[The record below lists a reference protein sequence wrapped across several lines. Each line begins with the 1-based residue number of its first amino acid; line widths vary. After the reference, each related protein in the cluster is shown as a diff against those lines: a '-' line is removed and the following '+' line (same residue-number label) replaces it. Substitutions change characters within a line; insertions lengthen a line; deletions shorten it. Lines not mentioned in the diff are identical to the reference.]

1 MAESEKEL
9 KSLLMKVKKE
19 SKKSGLKHNIQK
31 TKIMPF
37 DMISS
42 VQLLS
47 HVQLFATP
55 WTAAHHASLSIANFQ
70 SLLKLMSIESVMPS
84 NDLILSSGSPSAFS
98 LSQHQGLFQ

>member
-1 MAESEKEL
+1 MCCTTKET
-9 KSLLMKVKKE
+9 V
-19 SKKSGLKHNIQK
+19 NK
-31 TKIMPF
+31 TKRQLQNGKKNFQAIYLF
-37 DMISS
+37 SS
-42 VQLLS
+42 VQWLS
-47 HVQLFATP
+47 RVQLFATP